1 MEIINKKEYDKWKT
15 NQKDPYSQR
24 CFSYAEEWA
33 NLILG

>member
-1 MEIINKKEYDKWKT
+1 MINGRT